1 MSRSGMILTQKRQNW
16 ILLSVAAIFCVLGT
30 GYAAAQSLST
40 TALNF
45 GSVVVNE
52 PSSLHTISLK
62 NGGTAAVTV
71 QPISVTGAIY
81 SINASATTCPTVT
94 SATLAKNTSCNI
106 GLILTPTGLGA
117 QATGT
122 LSVTTSA
129 SNTPLTAT
137 LNGTGVNPTTLS
149 ATTLPF
155 GDVVINETSVIRSF
169 TLRNNQ
175 LTALG
180 ITSITPPAGGYAVD
194 PSTTCGT
201 SLAAGATCTIS
212 LTLTPTALG
221 AIAAGKL
228 TIATTSPSQSLTVAL
243 TGTGVNPTTLSATTL
258 PFGDVV
264 INETSAIRSFTL
276 RNNQLTALGIT
287 SITPPAGGYAVDPST
302 TCGSSLAAGA
312 SCTVALTLTPSA
324 LGAIAAGKLTI
335 ATTSPSQS
343 LTVALTGT
351 GVPPTTLSAT
361 TLPFGDVVI
370 NETSV
375 IRSFTLKNN
384 QLTALGI
391 ASITPPAGG
400 YAVVPAT
407 TCGSSLADG
416 ATCTIS
422 LTLTPTALGTIAA
435 GKLTIATTSPSLS
448 LTVALTGTGV
458 PPTTVSAT
466 SVNFGY
472 VVVQETS
479 TTHNITVRNNQL
491 VPLNFTSMPAV
502 TGSEFAIVTPTSP
515 AIPCTSSTPLAPSA
529 TCTIP
534 LTLTSSA
541 APGGLGSQ
549 TSALTIVT
557 DGGGTQTVALT
568 GWGILPVTVSKAAL
582 NFATTL
588 VGNTSAALTLI
599 VKNQQDKVLHIT
611 PFPISGTN
619 PGDFAWTSTGA
630 TACGSSIA
638 ASSSCTVSVTFTP
651 LASGPRLATL
661 DITDDSSTS
670 PHLVTLSGDG
680 NATVNVTPMSITSF
694 STPVGNTSHSITVT
708 IKNNNTS
715 PSDTVTINSF
725 QTTGD
730 FLTTPISCSPLPFTL
745 AAGATCTAAVQFAP
759 TIGGTSTGQLQVND
773 SALTSPQ
780 VVNLSGNGI
789 DPLTVATN
797 PVAIKPPNLIYSA
810 QPAGTISGPKSVTLT
825 NLESQPEKFSLQL
838 TGDFIPAGNS
848 CSSGAINS
856 GSINA
861 KSSCVIAVDFA
872 PAATAANGPDNGTL
886 TISDS
891 APGGTPLSVSLT
903 GSVGIPEAAVAEI
916 TPGAGAA
923 GTSVPVV
930 ILGNGYTNFSPSSV
944 ITFVDT
950 DSSTYPADI
959 TVSNQTFVSANQI
972 DATLVLGTPSANS
985 GYGARNITIKTP
997 LTGGSTQTAF
1007 LNSAFTIYDPTN
1019 THTITVVNPNIGT
1032 QGQTLNVALSAT
1044 GTHWV
1049 QGVTFFNFG
1058 TGIAVN
1064 SDLISPDG
1072 TDAVVNIII
1081 SNTTTVGTRTI
1092 VAMTGGEYASSAAGA
1107 FQVNPNSATLVSV
1120 TPNTEAQGWSG
1131 QLQLTATGTHF
1142 QPGATTV
1149 SIGGGVIVGAV
1160 NVLTL
1165 TTATV
1170 EVAVPANATVGPQN
1184 VTVATGG
1191 EIATLEN
1198 GFTVTGATP
1207 ALISIV
1213 PDSGQQGQT
1222 GLQVVITG
1230 NQYTNFAA
1238 CSPLSIDMTG
1248 EINATITGST
1258 ANTVTLNVSISPY
1271 ANVGGITGNLICGPA
1286 GAATLFPFGFGITPV
1301 SASMSVSPTSV
1312 PQGGQVTLTLVGV
1325 NTLWTQAQTTAAFYP
1340 ELVPTPIVNEIQ
1352 VQDNTNATLNITVP
1366 VGVPVGNYPF
1376 YLATG
1381 GQVVSASIHVYANTP
1396 SVAMSPANGLVPSSG
1411 VSNYSVSLSGQFTK
1425 WSTGC
1430 GASTSTTVVI
1440 AGEGVTLPNFCVTS
1454 PESATATLSIAAG
1467 AATTSRLVTVTTGSQ
1482 VLTTYFN
1489 VTRTPVGIIS
1499 ITPPHTA
1506 QGVTTQVEIIGLNTH
1521 FCDNATTP
1529 CQPGFTPTT
1538 VLFGPE
1544 ITVTPGSISVLNS
1557 NHLTVSITTNFSFNG
1572 GPLPTTPGYQT
1583 VYVNTGNEQVT
1594 GSEQVLGSFSVDAPA
1609 SPTLVSVVPSSAPQG
1624 STEDVTIT
1632 GSLTNWVQNQTEAIL
1647 GAGVTIANLT
1657 ITSLTTATAT
1667 ISVSPTAPVGGNS
1680 VTMITGSEI
1689 VGGTGFSVTPSAA
1702 YISSVEP
1709 NFTCPAQPVANIQ
1722 DICANGGGAPTG
1734 VPIVGQLQTLTLNI
1748 VGVGT
1753 HWLQGGT
1760 SLSFGSGVVVDALT
1774 INSPTTATAQITV
1787 LSSAPIGFATASAF
1801 TDGEDATLQQA
1812 IDIESGFPT
1821 LLAISP
1827 SGGEQGATVTMQI
1840 LGRFTHWTP
1849 GVTQVTF
1856 NNSDLSMVPGSLNVI
1871 DSQNLTVQVYVSP
1884 LAYDDG
1890 YPCGHVITV
1899 TTPTANEQVSTSPI
1913 QDNFCV
1919 SQGAE
1924 EITSVSSLSGSQGS
1938 TQTVSITGS
1947 ATNFV
1952 EGETTVSFGDPNFQV
1967 GVATVNG
1974 PTSLTVPVSVST
1986 AATPGFK
1993 TVTVTT
1999 LGQVASQ
2006 QYAFTVLPT
2015 VAELTEADPYQ
2026 AEQGQ
2031 QLYQTP
2037 AAAGINVV
2045 LTGQYTH
2052 FSPESTATFGAGI
2065 VVNSV
2070 TQSATNPLTQ
2080 LTANITIDP
2089 LSYPGGRTVTVTTP
2103 NVSCAYQPPQSVPG
2117 VTYQGCT
2124 PGDPN
2129 GTGSE
2134 IVSANAFSIVTG
2146 PAIISNVSP
2155 NTGNE
2160 GQNLVFNLT
2169 GTDTHWQQNFTQFY
2183 IAGGGQDLTI
2193 NSVIINSP
2201 TSATVDMSI
2210 SPTANPG
2217 ARSIYMQTAGET
2229 MVDSGA
2235 FVVTGGIPAIAYI
2248 SPGSGQQGNTTP
2260 IEFKIHGIYTKWC
2273 DNVNI
2278 TCSAGYT
2285 PSVTTFDPGGTGG
2298 LSIMASNIQVD
2309 DNYNIEGI
2317 LSIPSTATPG
2327 YHIFTVATG
2336 TPAGTRV
2343 LSGNFLVTA
2352 APGNPGYQPPPA
2364 PYISYYGPSSGL
2376 PGQTFNISFTGQY
2389 TQWDPNPLSGT
2400 QCSFGSG
2407 IVVNSCQVLS
2417 QTSILA
2423 NITILPTTPAQTNLI
2438 VFTTPSNNNETES
2451 ADFSVV
2457 EAVPTLTI
2465 VDPGSGMQG
2474 DTNLTVNILG
2484 QYTLFD
2490 NSTTFSFGP
2499 GITVNSIQILGPTI
2513 ATATISIDQLATLG
2527 GRSVVATTSDT
2538 AGGAQIVGGASFSV
2552 TPSLAEI
2559 AAVTPNTAPQGG
2571 SLTVTVTGSNTHWDG
2586 TTVFGFGDGIV
2597 VSNTDVTSNTSATLT
2612 LTIPPLAAE
2621 GPTYASA
2628 QTLGEY
2634 ASLNNAFVVTAG
2646 TPYLLSSGP
2655 GSLPQQ
2661 SSATFTILSQATD
2674 WTQANPPTVSFG
2686 DGVVIS
2692 DVMVT
2697 GPTSLTVLGSV
2708 QATTPVGYRSLTVTS
2723 GSQVLSLAN
2732 VFYVSPGPA
2741 VINSVTPNT
2750 GGQGV
2755 NLPAVQIVGINTNWV
2770 QGVTTLT
2777 FPGVLINS
2785 FTVDSPALIT
2795 ANITPSDYAQ
2805 AGQVS
2810 VTATTEGEVATGVN
2824 VFDITQTQ
2832 AELLSVVPSS
2842 APQAWT
2848 TQNVTLT
2855 ADFTHFC
2862 DNVTTNC
2869 PAGYTPSV
2877 ANFGAGIIVN
2887 SVTAKSLTSLMAN
2900 VTVLPTAN
2908 LGYRN
2913 VSVITGSEAVEINNG
2928 FNITQ
2933 GPAAISALSPASG
2946 GQNTTA
2952 TILVTGS
2959 QTHFNG
2965 NAASGPVT
2973 SATFGGGIV
2982 VTGISVVD
2990 IEHANVSINIPT
3002 GVALGNYDVTLT
3014 TGGEVATILGGF
3026 SVTSG
3031 SAAISSVSPPTGT
3044 QGITESV
3051 VLTGLYTHFCDNVT
3065 TSCVSGYTPSVA
3077 GFGAGIAVNSISVSN
3092 SATAVVS
3099 ITIGTTATIGSYTPT
3114 ITTGSEVA
3122 SITGGFSVLAGVP
3135 ALTTVSPSSAQA
3147 GSTANVVVNGVF
3159 TTFQAAFSQVSFGSG
3174 VTVNFITNVTT
3185 TQLTANI
3192 TVASNAAVGNRTV
3205 TVTTN
3210 SQNVSLVNSFNV
3222 TAGTPVITQINPNY
3236 GNPGQTNLSVTL
3248 TGLYTNWSSATTV
3261 TMGTASSGISVGGQP
3276 AGTPGPVVSA
3286 TASSVTFNI
3295 TIDANAPLGP
3305 VDVTTTT
3312 GAEVEI
3318 VPAGFTV
3325 QAVVVPPPSVALV
3338 SPGPNASGD
3347 MPINSSIIVVF
3358 SQPMMRSTINATN
3371 ITLEQYQTN
3380 GQQGYPYIP
3389 GTVTLDATGRVMT
3402 FTPTSL
3408 LPVNSQFNFYMNSSI
3423 QDATGAQ
3430 FPGYSQWLYTG
3441 FTADSTAPTVIAA
3454 NPPANDNGIGTNVSI
3469 ELEFSVPMSQGT
3481 QTGMTVT
3488 WSGGTVDGTYSW
3500 NSDPYDY
3507 YYYSGAGNI
3516 LTFTPNAPL
3525 SPNTVYTVNYS
3536 SALTDTA
3543 GNALTPGSFTFTTG
3557 AVADTTYNG
3566 SGPDFTSG
3574 IGNVGTNFAP
3584 RMNFSKPVN
3593 PIDINPSTLLLYN
3606 YDSGKYIPG
3615 TVTVAPGGMSAV
3627 FKPTALLLP
3636 GTEYS
3641 FSQSGGYFDADGN
3654 YMYGNTAY
3662 FTTGNG
3668 QDQTAPTVQQISPPA
3683 NDTGVPL
3690 NAQLTVL
3697 FSAPIDYNS
3706 ISSAVTVTSSG
3717 GSPIPGSASLASDQ
3731 VTLTFVPNLFLQ
3743 PGVTYTVQVSGYQ
3756 DMVGNAGITATS
3768 SFKTAGTPGL
3778 APIVVSTGLDIN
3790 GNLITTGDTIDP
3802 HWVVTPSGASSPQPA
3817 KVVTPSQAGWS
3828 PDWNSYGYADA
3839 GGASVI
3845 TVNPDAPQG
3854 DPDSTYST
3862 TFNLTGFSLTNL
3874 CLVGSVQ
3881 GDPYGTLLLNG
3892 TAITGQYYP
3901 WQGFAPLDIVLQQS
3915 MLNQGAN
3922 TLAFQF
3928 ASNWDNYEGFRMQ
3941 AEIAPCGEVYG
3952 SPTSGTLAVTG
3963 STPVERC
3970 KPACQPLPT

>member
-1 MSRSGMILTQKRQNW
+1 
-16 ILLSVAAIFCVLGT
+16 
-30 GYAAAQSLST
+30 
-40 TALNF
+40 
-45 GSVVVNE
+45 
-52 PSSLHTISLK
+52 
-62 NGGTAAVTV
+62 
-71 QPISVTGAIY
+71 
-81 SINASATTCPTVT
+81 
-94 SATLAKNTSCNI
+94 
-106 GLILTPTGLGA
+106 
-117 QATGT
+117 
-122 LSVTTSA
+122 
-129 SNTPLTAT
+129 
-137 LNGTGVNPTTLS
+137 GVNPTTLS

-212 LTLTPTALG
+212 LTLTPT
-221 AIAAGKL
+221 
-228 TIATTSPSQSLTVAL
+228 
-243 TGTGVNPTTLSATTL
+243 
-258 PFGDVV
+258 
-264 INETSAIRSFTL
+264 
-276 RNNQLTALGIT
+276 
-287 SITPPAGGYAVDPST
+287 
-302 TCGSSLAAGA
+302 
-312 SCTVALTLTPSA
+312 A

-985 GYGARNITIKTP
+985 GYGARNITIKTS
-997 LTGGSTQTAF
+997 LTGGGTQTAF

-1222 GLQVVITG
+1222 GLPVVITG

-1301 SASMSVSPTSV
+1301 NASMSVSPTSV

-1499 ITPPHTA
+1499 ITPSHTA
-1506 QGVTTQVEIIGLNTH
+1506 QGVTTQVEIVGLNTH
-1521 FCDNATTP
+1521 FAGSNTTSPTCSTGVATT
-1529 CQPGFTPTT
+1529 T
-1538 VLFGPE
+1538 VQFGPE
-1544 ITVTPGSISVLNS
+1544 IAVS
-1557 NHLTVSITTNFSFNG
+1557 NVCVIDSAHLTASITTNFSFNG
-1572 GPLPTTPGYQT
+1572 STLPTTPGYQT

-1999 LGQVASQ
+1999 
-2006 QYAFTVLPT
+2006 
-2015 VAELTEADPYQ
+2015 
-2026 AEQGQ
+2026 
-2031 QLYQTP
+2031 
-2037 AAAGINVV
+2037 
-2045 LTGQYTH
+2045 
-2052 FSPESTATFGAGI
+2052 
-2065 VVNSV
+2065 
-2070 TQSATNPLTQ
+2070 
-2080 LTANITIDP
+2080 
-2089 LSYPGGRTVTVTTP
+2089 
-2103 NVSCAYQPPQSVPG
+2103 
-2117 VTYQGCT
+2117 
-2124 PGDPN
+2124 
-2129 GTGSE
+2129 
-2134 IVSANAFSIVTG
+2134 
-2146 PAIISNVSP
+2146 
-2155 NTGNE
+2155 
-2160 GQNLVFNLT
+2160 
-2169 GTDTHWQQNFTQFY
+2169 
-2183 IAGGGQDLTI
+2183 
-2193 NSVIINSP
+2193 
-2201 TSATVDMSI
+2201 
-2210 SPTANPG
+2210 
-2217 ARSIYMQTAGET
+2217 
-2229 MVDSGA
+2229 
-2235 FVVTGGIPAIAYI
+2235 
-2248 SPGSGQQGNTTP
+2248 
-2260 IEFKIHGIYTKWC
+2260 
-2273 DNVNI
+2273 
-2278 TCSAGYT
+2278 
-2285 PSVTTFDPGGTGG
+2285 
-2298 LSIMASNIQVD
+2298 
-2309 DNYNIEGI
+2309 
-2317 LSIPSTATPG
+2317 
-2327 YHIFTVATG
+2327 
-2336 TPAGTRV
+2336 
-2343 LSGNFLVTA
+2343 
-2352 APGNPGYQPPPA
+2352 
-2364 PYISYYGPSSGL
+2364 
-2376 PGQTFNISFTGQY
+2376 
-2389 TQWDPNPLSGT
+2389 
-2400 QCSFGSG
+2400 
-2407 IVVNSCQVLS
+2407 
-2417 QTSILA
+2417 
-2423 NITILPTTPAQTNLI
+2423 
-2438 VFTTPSNNNETES
+2438 
-2451 ADFSVV
+2451 
-2457 EAVPTLTI
+2457 
-2465 VDPGSGMQG
+2465 
-2474 DTNLTVNILG
+2474 
-2484 QYTLFD
+2484 
-2490 NSTTFSFGP
+2490 
-2499 GITVNSIQILGPTI
+2499 
-2513 ATATISIDQLATLG
+2513 
-2527 GRSVVATTSDT
+2527 
-2538 AGGAQIVGGASFSV
+2538 
-2552 TPSLAEI
+2552 
-2559 AAVTPNTAPQGG
+2559 
-2571 SLTVTVTGSNTHWDG
+2571 
-2586 TTVFGFGDGIV
+2586 
-2597 VSNTDVTSNTSATLT
+2597 
-2612 LTIPPLAAE
+2612 
-2621 GPTYASA
+2621 
-2628 QTLGEY
+2628 
-2634 ASLNNAFVVTAG
+2634 
-2646 TPYLLSSGP
+2646 
-2655 GSLPQQ
+2655 
-2661 SSATFTILSQATD
+2661 
-2674 WTQANPPTVSFG
+2674 
-2686 DGVVIS
+2686 
-2692 DVMVT
+2692 
-2697 GPTSLTVLGSV
+2697 
-2708 QATTPVGYRSLTVTS
+2708 
-2723 GSQVLSLAN
+2723 
-2732 VFYVSPGPA
+2732 
-2741 VINSVTPNT
+2741 
-2750 GGQGV
+2750 
-2755 NLPAVQIVGINTNWV
+2755 
-2770 QGVTTLT
+2770 
-2777 FPGVLINS
+2777 
-2785 FTVDSPALIT
+2785 
-2795 ANITPSDYAQ
+2795 
-2805 AGQVS
+2805 
-2810 VTATTEGEVATGVN
+2810 
-2824 VFDITQTQ
+2824 
-2832 AELLSVVPSS
+2832 
-2842 APQAWT
+2842 
-2848 TQNVTLT
+2848 
-2855 ADFTHFC
+2855 
-2862 DNVTTNC
+2862 
-2869 PAGYTPSV
+2869 
-2877 ANFGAGIIVN
+2877 
-2887 SVTAKSLTSLMAN
+2887 
-2900 VTVLPTAN
+2900 
-2908 LGYRN
+2908 
-2913 VSVITGSEAVEINNG
+2913 
-2928 FNITQ
+2928 
-2933 GPAAISALSPASG
+2933 
-2946 GQNTTA
+2946 
-2952 TILVTGS
+2952 
-2959 QTHFNG
+2959 
-2965 NAASGPVT
+2965 
-2973 SATFGGGIV
+2973 
-2982 VTGISVVD
+2982 
-2990 IEHANVSINIPT
+2990 
-3002 GVALGNYDVTLT
+3002 
-3014 TGGEVATILGGF
+3014 
-3026 SVTSG
+3026 
-3031 SAAISSVSPPTGT
+3031 
-3044 QGITESV
+3044 
-3051 VLTGLYTHFCDNVT
+3051 
-3065 TSCVSGYTPSVA
+3065 
-3077 GFGAGIAVNSISVSN
+3077 
-3092 SATAVVS
+3092 
-3099 ITIGTTATIGSYTPT
+3099 
-3114 ITTGSEVA
+3114 
-3122 SITGGFSVLAGVP
+3122 
-3135 ALTTVSPSSAQA
+3135 
-3147 GSTANVVVNGVF
+3147 
-3159 TTFQAAFSQVSFGSG
+3159 
-3174 VTVNFITNVTT
+3174 
-3185 TQLTANI
+3185 
-3192 TVASNAAVGNRTV
+3192 
-3205 TVTTN
+3205 
-3210 SQNVSLVNSFNV
+3210 
-3222 TAGTPVITQINPNY
+3222 
-3236 GNPGQTNLSVTL
+3236 
-3248 TGLYTNWSSATTV
+3248 
-3261 TMGTASSGISVGGQP
+3261 
-3276 AGTPGPVVSA
+3276 
-3286 TASSVTFNI
+3286 
-3295 TIDANAPLGP
+3295 
-3305 VDVTTTT
+3305 
-3312 GAEVEI
+3312 
-3318 VPAGFTV
+3318 
-3325 QAVVVPPPSVALV
+3325 
-3338 SPGPNASGD
+3338 
-3347 MPINSSIIVVF
+3347 
-3358 SQPMMRSTINATN
+3358 
-3371 ITLEQYQTN
+3371 
-3380 GQQGYPYIP
+3380 
-3389 GTVTLDATGRVMT
+3389 
-3402 FTPTSL
+3402 
-3408 LPVNSQFNFYMNSSI
+3408 
-3423 QDATGAQ
+3423 
-3430 FPGYSQWLYTG
+3430 
-3441 FTADSTAPTVIAA
+3441 
-3454 NPPANDNGIGTNVSI
+3454 
-3469 ELEFSVPMSQGT
+3469 
-3481 QTGMTVT
+3481 
-3488 WSGGTVDGTYSW
+3488 
-3500 NSDPYDY
+3500 
-3507 YYYSGAGNI
+3507 
-3516 LTFTPNAPL
+3516 
-3525 SPNTVYTVNYS
+3525 
-3536 SALTDTA
+3536 
-3543 GNALTPGSFTFTTG
+3543 
-3557 AVADTTYNG
+3557 
-3566 SGPDFTSG
+3566 
-3574 IGNVGTNFAP
+3574 
-3584 RMNFSKPVN
+3584 
-3593 PIDINPSTLLLYN
+3593 
-3606 YDSGKYIPG
+3606 
-3615 TVTVAPGGMSAV
+3615 
-3627 FKPTALLLP
+3627 
-3636 GTEYS
+3636 
-3641 FSQSGGYFDADGN
+3641 
-3654 YMYGNTAY
+3654 
-3662 FTTGNG
+3662 
-3668 QDQTAPTVQQISPPA
+3668 
-3683 NDTGVPL
+3683 
-3690 NAQLTVL
+3690 
-3697 FSAPIDYNS
+3697 
-3706 ISSAVTVTSSG
+3706 
-3717 GSPIPGSASLASDQ
+3717 
-3731 VTLTFVPNLFLQ
+3731 
-3743 PGVTYTVQVSGYQ
+3743 
-3756 DMVGNAGITATS
+3756 
-3768 SFKTAGTPGL
+3768 
-3778 APIVVSTGLDIN
+3778 
-3790 GNLITTGDTIDP
+3790 
-3802 HWVVTPSGASSPQPA
+3802 
-3817 KVVTPSQAGWS
+3817 
-3828 PDWNSYGYADA
+3828 
-3839 GGASVI
+3839 
-3845 TVNPDAPQG
+3845 
-3854 DPDSTYST
+3854 
-3862 TFNLTGFSLTNL
+3862 
-3874 CLVGSVQ
+3874 
-3881 GDPYGTLLLNG
+3881 
-3892 TAITGQYYP
+3892 
-3901 WQGFAPLDIVLQQS
+3901 
-3915 MLNQGAN
+3915 
-3922 TLAFQF
+3922 
-3928 ASNWDNYEGFRMQ
+3928 
-3941 AEIAPCGEVYG
+3941 
-3952 SPTSGTLAVTG
+3952 
-3963 STPVERC
+3963 
-3970 KPACQPLPT
+3970 